1 MSVNLPLL
9 EDSGAVVFDSADA
22 VESSWSTYLSKGAL
36 AVKPGRE
43 LKPLEQIEVFLFGGG
58 LSAPVRLKV
67 EVVVLTPERALLR
80 LLEPAPPLP
89 TLARSSPPTA
99 AVEPGPADVPRT
111 DEKVRVPLSASDQGV
126 VAVLEQPVAPLVLA
140 APPVDDAVMPAPTLR
155 ADELPRT
162 ATPFMAVPA
171 PVLPPA
177 APPTSV
183 LSPGPP
189 SIDLERVDPPARV
202 LPAVTGEVE
211 PAPVLLEALAEA
223 APPPPSAAAP
233 SPGQAAPIAPES
245 RAAPP
250 AAKAPAPPPPPPSPP
265 PATDAVAAL
274 PPFFSGDALRFNTA
288 ADFAAGRPHLESVGA
303 ILAVADGRLPT
314 ASVEV
319 RLAVGSKETSAKA
332 RVTLAAAAPGTA
344 VVQAAER
351 SGFLRLIAELDGTG
365 SQQRV
370 PVPSQTTAIPATFA
384 APAPAADAPA
394 PRAFTLPRQGALEN
408 PSTAQAIL
416 ALPLVR
422 PPTDAEIAKPSV
434 PLLLRWLRTTRG
446 VLRLEVTAPDHP
458 LFTAIIVDGREV
470 RTAAALATLG
480 RSLAQPRMTYA
491 ITELGRP
498 PQMTTVG
505 RTLHLIAESV
515 RGLLIGIEADDLARA
530 FPNRNGMCVRAR
542 ADIVQSLGLPPQHQR
557 FIKSDLGGDQL
568 LEEASRAAVG
578 ARTVWETMYLLEL
591 YGGLSWDAPDPD
603 KAKKAASRTGT
614 FRFTAPDLSAVD
626 DAWAPFDDKDHFSV
640 LGLHWSSSPDHV
652 AEAYNKL
659 RAEYGPGGHKRPAN
673 LATAERILK
682 RLEEAYRVL
691 NDRAARQSYRR
702 EKFNLVWPH
711 QAQLLVQKAKIAL
724 YRKDFGEAKD
734 ILLAAEDISSTDEA
748 RALLASIKSKL
759 V

>member
-9 EDSGAVVFDSADA
+9 EDSGAVVFDSPEA
-22 VESSWSTYLSKGAL
+22 VEASWASYVSKGAL

-43 LKPLEQIEVFLFGGG
+43 LKPLEQLEVFLFGGG
-58 LSAPVRLKV
+58 INAPVRLHV
-67 EVVVLTPERALLR
+67 EVVVLSPERALLR
-80 LLEPAPPLP
+80 LLDPAPPVP
-89 TLARSSPPTA
+89 ALAR
-99 AVEPGPADVPRT
+99 PAPAPDDQGLAGVPRT
-111 DEKVRVPLSASDQGV
+111 DKNALAPASASDHEV
-126 VAVLEQPVAPLVLA
+126 LAVLEPPLPAVPA
-140 APPVDDAVMPAPTLR
+140 APPPLDDAVMPPPSLSA
-155 ADELPRT
+155 AELPRT
-162 ATPFMAVPA
+162 ATPYLPAPA
-171 PVLPPA
+171 PVLPPP
-177 APPTSV
+177 APSALAV
-183 LSPGPP
+183 SPGPP
-189 SIDLERVDPPARV
+189 SIDLELIEPKSHA
-202 LPAVTGEVE
+202 LPAVTGEDE
-211 PAPVLLEALAEA
+211 PAPVDLE
-223 APPPPSAAAP
+223 PF
-233 SPGQAAPIAPES
+233 I
-245 RAAPP
+245 APP
-250 AAKAPAPPPPPPSPP
+250 AATPAAVVTTSAASPSPPADAPAPPPAVAASAPAAAATPSSP
-265 PATDAVAAL
+265 AAL
-274 PPFFSGDALRFNTA
+274 PPFFSGEALRFNTA
-288 ADFAAGRPHLESVGA
+288 ADFAAGRPHLETVGA

-314 ASVEV
+314 TSVEV
-319 RLAVGSKETSAKA
+319 RLIVGAKETSAKA

-351 SGFLRLIAELDGTG
+351 SGFLRLLAELDGTG
-365 SQQRV
+365 SQAKV

-384 APAPAADAPA
+384 ASAPPGEAAAAA
-394 PRAFTLPRQGALEN
+394 PRAFTLPRQGGLEN
-408 PSTAQAIL
+408 PISPQAIL

-422 PPTDAEIAKPSV
+422 APTDAEIAKPSV

-480 RSLAQPRMTYA
+480 RSLAQPRMTYV

-498 PQMTTVG
+498 PQMTTTG

-515 RGLLIGIEADDLARA
+515 RGLIATIETDDLARA
-530 FPNRNGMCVRAR
+530 FPSRNGMCVRAR

-557 FIKSDLGGDQL
+557 FIKSDLGGDQFL
-568 LEEASRAAVG
+568 DEAARAAVG
-578 ARTVWETMYLLEL
+578 ARTVWETVYLLEL
-591 YGGLSWDAPDPD
+591 YGGLSWDAPDPE

-626 DAWAPFDDKDHFSV
+626 DAWAPFDDKDHFHV
-640 LGLHWSSSPDHV
+640 LGLHWSSSPDQIP
-652 AEAYNKL
+652 EAYNKL

-673 LATAERILK
+673 VATAERILK

-724 YRKDFGEAKD
+724 YRKDYGEAKG
-734 ILLAAEDISSTDEA
+734 ILLAAEDIAPSDEA

-759 V
+759 A